1 MELYRDTLLPALK
14 EGADKGGQN
23 YDGIEKMIEMKVAF
37 DPDRRRAMT
46 DTKIWAC
53 LALPGEQKVGVE
65 DPRELERLANE
76 LSAEEAAK
84 RWIVSDDPEE
94 HVEAIRPYVDLGF
107 NHLVFHAPGDDQL
120 RFLQTYGEQILPRL
134 RERFGAA
141 N

>member
-1 MELYRDTLLPALK
+1 
-14 EGADKGGQN
+14 
-23 YDGIEKMIEMKVAF
+23 MKVAF